1 MTKYVDPKIIQKE
14 LSKLTKNT
22 NFYYSKAKESR
33 IKNRKQHDLKK
44 QIKLNQK
51 NLSKD
56 RFNEY
61 LDSIYKAQDSTY
73 KSDSTYKAKND
84 N

>member
-33 IKNRKQHDLKK
+33 IKNRKQHDLNKEIKHK
-44 QIKLNQK
+44 QKS
-51 NLSKD
+51 LSKD
-56 RFNEY
+56 RFTQYIQGLYRN
-61 LDSIYKAQDSTY
+61 
-73 KSDSTYKAKND
+73 ND
-84 N
+84 NS